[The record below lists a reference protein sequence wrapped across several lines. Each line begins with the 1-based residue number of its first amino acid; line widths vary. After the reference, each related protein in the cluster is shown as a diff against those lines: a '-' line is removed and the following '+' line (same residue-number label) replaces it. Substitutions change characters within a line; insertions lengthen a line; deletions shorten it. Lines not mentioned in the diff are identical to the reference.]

1 MKLTKAKKGDEVKVL
16 FEDHVEDGDE
26 PVVCVVRGKLV
37 RKGPKFITVEAWTVE
52 GDDEVNDNNRKT
64 FTILCS
70 TILGYGVA
78 AYEWFGA
85 RSM

>member
-1 MKLTKAKKGDEVKVL
+1 MKLTRAKRGDEVKVV

-26 PVVCVVRGKLV
+26 PMVCVVRGALV
-37 RKGPKFITVEAWTVE
+37 RKGPKYITVEAWTVL
-52 GDDEVNDNNRKT
+52 GDREVNESNRKT

-78 AYEWFGA
+78 SYEWTGA
-85 RSM
+85 RGL